1 MGIVKRIRE
10 LERDLSARTVVREKV
25 SHYVLKF
32 PRGLHGDDGRHENPG
47 DWMAEVIDVP
57 EESVPNTEKRES
69 AIRELKEIYR
79 GSNWYQFVRK
89 YLAGR
94 TLKGRS

>member
-25 SHYVLKF
+25 SHYVLEV
-32 PRGLHGDDGRHENPG
+32 PRGLHGDDGRHENPW
-47 DWMAEVIDVP
+47 DWMAEVLDVP

-69 AIRELKEIYR
+69 AIRELKEIYQ
-79 GSNWYQFVRK
+79 GSKWYQFVRK